1 MPEKSSLLLV
11 PGLLCDASLWAHQV
25 SYLADIAA
33 VSVAETGFDETLGDM
48 AERALAVAPA
58 RFALAGLSMGGYV
71 ALEIMRRAPDRVSH
85 LALLDTSARPDDDD
99 MRQRRRGFIEL
110 AEQGKFKGV
119 TPRLMPAFIHPDRLE
134 DAPLV
139 EAVTRMTETVGKD
152 AFLRQQKAIMA
163 RPDSR
168 SDLEGIKAPTIVICG
183 RQDLATP
190 LELSEEIAEGIPEA
204 RLCVIE
210 ECGHLSTM
218 ERPHAV
224 TALMRDWL
232 LRA

>member
-1 MPEKSSLLLV
+1 
-11 PGLLCDASLWAHQV
+11 
-25 SYLADIAA
+25 
-33 VSVAETGFDETLGDM
+33 
-48 AERALAVAPA
+48 
-58 RFALAGLSMGGYV
+58 
-71 ALEIMRRAPDRVSH
+71 
-85 LALLDTSARPDDDD
+85 
-99 MRQRRRGFIEL
+99 
-110 AEQGKFKGV
+110 
-119 TPRLMPAFIHPDRLE
+119 LE
-134 DAPLV
+134 DEVLV
-139 EAVTRMTETVGKD
+139 DAVTRMTETVGKD

-168 SDLEGIKAPTIVICG
+168 PSLGDIKVPTLVICG

-190 LELSEEIAEGIPEA
+190 LKLSEEIADGIPEA